1 MNQYKKFLGRTDL
14 VKNQVEREKLAE
26 QEASDKRKRSIQQQ
40 NKQRWL
46 KYQEQLRSELAAR
59 YFHSVISAGG
69 ESFSN
74 TKSLNFDGTDAYLEG
89 ATNYALADGESQL
102 NISAWLKFDDRLN
115 GSSYLC
121 SVKPSGGNRT
131 FEVRFVQNNNNVVVY
146 FTVNTAGNNNRDFR
160 TLGVIEGDGL
170 WHHLMICVDLGR
182 ANRQE
187 AKFYFDGEEKTVATA
202 GYFASTIFPSNPSPL
217 VIGHSLGS
225 SDYHDGSIDEL
236 ALWIGTDL
244 YDDAKV
250 AEIYNGGEPSDL
262 NNLATVPA
270 PTTWFRMGDEATVVG
285 DDITIPDQIGTY
297 NLTSEAM
304 VAADVQEDTPGS

>member
-69 ESFSN
+69 DADTFSN

-89 ATNYALADGESQL
+89 SSNYTLLDGQSKATFSAWIKAGSLTSQSYL
-102 NISAWLKFDDRLN
+102 FAIGGSTTVFQVAARLQSISATDARVWFYIGDASNSARAYANL
-115 GSSYLC
+115 GSI
-121 SVKPSGGNRT
+121 KN
-131 FEVRFVQNNNNVVVY
+131 
-146 FTVNTAGNNNRDFR
+146 
-160 TLGVIEGDGL
+160 DGQ
-170 WHHLMICVDLGR
+170 WHHLMICMDLVTFSSFDEVDFFL
-182 ANRQE
+182 
-187 AKFYFDGEEKTVATA
+187 DGNLLTTNGYYNPTSLVNSATA
-202 GYFASTIFPSNPSPL
+202 LAIGNRENPNTGL
-217 VIGHSLGS
+217 MV
-225 SDYHDGSIDEL
+225 GSIDEF
-236 ALWIGTDL
+236 AIWSGTDL
-244 YDDAKV
+244 RAS
-250 AEIYNGGEPSDL
+250 AATIYNDGVPSDL
-262 NNLATVPA
+262 NNNDLTA

-297 NLTSEAM
+297 DLTSEGM